1 MIIEIMGEVY
11 KAHTGSIML
20 NTYLHKVNMYILE
33 VLHEVLY
40 LEAYNN

>member
-1 MIIEIMGEVY
+1 
-11 KAHTGSIML
+11 ML

-40 LEAYNN
+40 FFFFFFFGIVRLTSTIYH

>member
-1 MIIEIMGEVY
+1 
-11 KAHTGSIML
+11 ML

-40 LEAYNN
+40 LEVHNNRFQKKKKKKKKEQ